1 MDDLINKYAVHYV
14 YDVKHLYLGSVELLG
29 NLVPQFKHLRGK
41 LMPNF
46 I

>member
-1 MDDLINKYAVHYV
+1 MDDLKCAVHYV
-14 YDVKHLYLGSVELLG
+14 YDVKHLYLGSIEL
-29 NLVPQFKHLRGK
+29 LVPQFKHLRGK